1 NTPNKYKKD
10 VVTRKTRS
18 QTIIEVTVAG
28 KLTNSTSIQKPRTQQ
43 RQRSQ
48 LKINSQLDD
57 TIADIYD
64 ERGQKLKGPAVEDPT
79 VQLLLDLRKGLK
91 ASRLESLRQKKQPV
105 AREGLSVAHNK
116 YYDTDSD
123 AILYSLSLD
132 KTEESANEIDDA
144 DESGM
149 DLSDDNLI
157 RDNDATR

>member
-18 QTIIEVTVAG
+18 QTIIEVAVAG

-79 VQLLLDLRKGLK
+79 VQSLLD
-91 ASRLESLRQKKQPV
+91 QPV

>member
-1 NTPNKYKKD
+1 
-10 VVTRKTRS
+10 
-18 QTIIEVTVAG
+18 
-28 KLTNSTSIQKPRTQQ
+28 
-43 RQRSQ
+43 
-48 LKINSQLDD
+48 QLDD

-79 VQLLLDLRKGLK
+79 VQLL
-91 ASRLESLRQKKQPV
+91 LESLRQKKQPV

-157 RDNDATR
+157 RDNDAT